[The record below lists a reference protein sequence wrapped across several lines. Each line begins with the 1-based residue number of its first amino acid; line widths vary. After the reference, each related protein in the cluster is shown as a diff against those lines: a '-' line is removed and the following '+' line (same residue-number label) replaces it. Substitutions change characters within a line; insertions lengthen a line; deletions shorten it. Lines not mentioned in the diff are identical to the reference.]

1 MTVLSLGQ
9 RSAAGAVAL
18 LMMGSLSACSGS
30 SDTSAGAE
38 VVSTPS
44 SSMSPNRE
52 AGLFTKDVRICMSSI
67 VPAAIKLKQ
76 SSSGGRKVLLKQGE
90 RQCFEG
96 NVDLIIDVESATPNK
111 FLQVQATNSP
121 FTTPAMAVCSSDD
134 FSCYGDNNYFERGF
148 VEGET
153 GAVQAEGRG
162 FEMVRLPDT
171 DFKEFQV
178 LITL

>member
-1 MTVLSLGQ
+1 VVVG
-9 RSAAGAVAL
+9 AAIL
-18 LMMGSLSACSGS
+18 LTFGLISACSSS
-30 SDTSAGAE
+30 SDTATGSEVASAPSA
-38 VVSTPS
+38 STS
-44 SSMSPNRE
+44 QNRE
-52 AGLFTKDVRICMSSI
+52 AGLFTKDVRMCISSI
-67 VPAAIKLKQ
+67 VPTAIKLQQ
-76 SSSGGRKVLLKQGE
+76 SSPSGRKVLLKRGE

-96 NVDLIIDVESATPNK
+96 NVDLIMDVESATPGR

-121 FTTPAMAVCSSDD
+121 FTTPAMAVCSKDD

-162 FEMVRLPDT
+162 FEMTRLPDT